1 MSQNDSYA
9 GENHEPFSR
18 PQDPVIEAY
27 KKDVDRTLL
36 RANLRLSV
44 AERFE
49 HFDRFAEFA
58 KEIYDAG
65 ERSRAQN
72 KSANQR

>member
-1 MSQNDSYA
+1 MPTRELNRDANERDDVRY
-9 GENHEPFSR
+9 R
-18 PQDPVIEAY
+18 DPMIEAY
-27 KKDVDRTLL
+27 KKDVDRSLL

-58 KEIYDAG
+58 KELYDAG
-65 ERSRAQN
+65 VRARAQK